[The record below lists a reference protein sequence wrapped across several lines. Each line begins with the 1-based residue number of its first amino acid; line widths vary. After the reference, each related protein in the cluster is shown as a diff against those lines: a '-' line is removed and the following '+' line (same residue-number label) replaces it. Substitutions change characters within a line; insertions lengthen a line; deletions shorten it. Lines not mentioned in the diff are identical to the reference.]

1 MEPILKEPQFVHLD
15 VRPAARSI
23 AIEDLL
29 RQLRSGQIRI
39 PPFQR
44 PLRWKDEDRIRLFD
58 SIYRGFPIG
67 TFLFWQRSADA
78 ASLRVGNLEIEAAS
92 RTDAFW
98 VVDGQQRL
106 VSLADALLAEPSGRS
121 IRFDLEERKFL
132 YGTEAQ
138 NPPPRFLPLAEL
150 ETTRLLRWARHH
162 LGPDLLDYEAAA
174 FDLGK
179 RVREFQVPA
188 YIVETEDEEVVR
200 QIFDRANSTGRAL
213 SGAEVFDAL
222 HSSKGASP
230 QKSLREIAESLRDV
244 GFGTLSTEEVL
255 LALLAVRGKD
265 PAKGFRQIEAS
276 EAPEAMA
283 ETEAALR
290 SALRF
295 FCEDARLPHR
305 ALLPYS
311 QPLMPLAL
319 FFHKFPAPNPRSRTL
334 LARWLWRGSIQGA
347 FRGDTPTLR
356 RMLAALKAERADLAA
371 SCLLRELGSA
381 EAPPP
386 LVLSGFNQRFAQ
398 SKLQMAALAARG
410 PRNLDP
416 RRESAIDLG
425 EICEQRGGP
434 AIRLVPPGDPP
445 EADGLAGRILHP
457 NMSWRD
463 LHRCIAE
470 LSDEQILHSHVI
482 SPSAQAALRD
492 GDIPA
497 FLGIRETDLRSY
509 IEQFFQ
515 EMAVWNPTDRDRPAL
530 ESLVLPDE
538 E

>member
-1 MEPILKEPQFVHLD
+1 MEPILREPQFVHLD

-67 TFLFWQRSADA
+67 TFLFWQRRAEA
-78 ASLRVGNLEIEAAS
+78 ARLRVGRLEIEASA
-92 RTDAFW
+92 RTDALW

-162 LGPDLLDYEAAA
+162 LSPEVSDYEAAA

-222 HSSKGASP
+222 HSSKGSSP
-230 QKSLREIAESLRDV
+230 QRSLRDIAESLRDV

-283 ETEAALR
+283 ETETALR

-295 FCEDARLPHR
+295 LREDARLPHR

-311 QPLMPLAL
+311 QPLMPLAF
-319 FFHKFPAPNPRSRTL
+319 FFHQFPAPNPRSRTL
-334 LARWLWRGSIQGA
+334 LARWLWRGSIQGT
-347 FRGDTPTLR
+347 FRGETPTLR
-356 RMLAALKAERADLAA
+356 RMLGAIKAERADLAA
-371 SCLLRELGSA
+371 CSLLRELGA
-381 EAPPP
+381 ANEAPPSS
-386 LVLSGFNQRFAQ
+386 LSRFNQKHAQ
-398 SKLQMAALAARG
+398 SRLQMAALAARG
-410 PRNLDP
+410 PRSLDP
-416 RRESAIDLG
+416 KRESAIDLG

-463 LHRCIAE
+463 LHRRLGEIP
-470 LSDEQILHSHVI
+470 DEQILHSHVI
-482 SPSAQAALRD
+482 SLSAQAALRNGNVPD
-492 GDIPA
+492 
-497 FLGIRETDLRSY
+497 FLRIRESDLRSY

-515 EMAVWNPTDRDRPAL
+515 QMAAWNPADLDRPAL